1 MRSSGENQGKIPNLL
16 AVLVLLSL
24 FGTPAY
30 AGMSVWP
37 ATVNFG
43 THAVGST
50 SAPIT
55 VSVRNYEWR
64 SVTISNASLS
74 ATQFSYSGPSLPV
87 TLKPGQSLI
96 GSVTFTPAAAQ
107 GYSATLEFTQLNG
120 PTISIG
126 LTGIGG
132 QSSTVA
138 PAITMQ
144 PSSATITAGQTAT
157 FSVAATGS
165 TPMTY
170 QWTGNG
176 ILIGGATSSSY
187 TTPVVPTS
195 ANGAQLRVTVS
206 NSAGSVT
213 SNAANL
219 TVNATAV
226 PPAVAPAITTQP
238 SSMTISSGQSATFSV
253 ATTGS
258 TPMTYQWSMN
268 GTQISGATF
277 SSYTTPAET
286 ASANSSQFKVTV
298 SNSAGSA
305 TSTTAIL
312 TVNAP
317 AVPPAVAPAITT
329 QPSSITIT
337 AGQTATF
344 SVAVTGTSPMAYLW
358 YKNGTAI
365 NGATSST
372 YATPAETTSDNNAQ
386 FDVVVSN
393 TAGTATSN
401 AATLTVN
408 AAVTAP
414 AITTQPSSQTV
425 TAGQTATFT
434 VGATGTSPMTYQ
446 WSKNGAA
453 ISGATSSTYTTP
465 AETTGDNN
473 AKFTAVVSNSAGS
486 ATSNAATLTV
496 NAAVT
501 APAITTQ
508 PSSQTVTVGQTA
520 TFTVG
525 ATGTSPM
532 TYQWSKNG
540 AAISGATSST
550 YTTPAETTSDN
561 NAQLDVVVSNSAG
574 VATSNAATLT
584 VNAAVTA
591 PAITT
596 QPSSQTVTAGQT
608 ATFTVGATGTSPMT
622 YQWSKNGAPISGA
635 TSSTYTTPAETTS
648 DNNAQFDVVVSNTA
662 GSATSNAA
670 TLTVNAAVTAPAIT
684 TQPSSQTVTA
694 GQTATFTVAATGT
707 SPMTYQWSKNGAAI
721 SGATSST
728 YTTPAETTSDNS
740 AKFTAV
746 VTNSAGSATS
756 NAATLTVNAAVTA
769 PAITTQ
775 PSSQSVTAGQTA
787 TFTVGATGTSPMTYQ
802 WSKNGAAISGATSS
816 TYTTP
821 AETTGDNNAKFTA
834 VVTNSAGSA
843 TSNVATLTVNAA
855 TLTLN
860 ASSSSLSFG
869 SVTLSTTSSQNVTLT
884 NAGNSTVTVSGVT
897 ISGAGFNASGVSSGL
912 MLSPGQTATLVVT
925 FDPSSAGS
933 VTGSISVASNA
944 SNSPDAIALSGTGVA
959 PVSHSATLSWT
970 ASTSSVMGYNSY
982 FSSTSGGPY
991 TKLNSSPDAVTSY
1004 TDSSVVAGQTYYFV
1018 VTAVDS
1024 SGDESAYSNEVS
1036 ATIP

>member
-55 VSVRNYEWR
+55 VTVRNYEWR

-473 AKFTAVVSNSAGS
+473 AKFTAVVTNSAGS

-520 TFTVG
+520 TFTV
-525 ATGTSPM
+525 ACDRHLADDLSM
-532 TYQWSKNG
+532 EQER
-540 AAISGATSST
+540 SGHQRRYVVHLHHARRRPHRTTMRSST
-550 YTTPAETTSDN
+550 
-561 NAQLDVVVSNSAG
+561 VVVTNSAG

-608 ATFTVGATGTSPMT
+608 ATFTVAATGTSPMT

-775 PSSQSVTAGQTA
+775 PASQTVTAGQTA
-787 TFTVGATGTSPMTYQ
+787 TFTVACDRHLTDDLSMEQ
-802 WSKNGAAISGATSS
+802 ERSGHQRRDLVFLHN
-816 TYTTP
+816 P
-821 AETTGDNNAKFTA
+821 GGDDRRQQREVHRRGDQQRRQRDQQRRDAH
-834 VVTNSAGSA
+834 GER
-843 TSNVATLTVNAA
+843 SN
-855 TLTLN
+855 
-860 ASSSSLSFG
+860 
-869 SVTLSTTSSQNVTLT
+869 
-884 NAGNSTVTVSGVT
+884 
-897 ISGAGFNASGVSSGL
+897 
-912 MLSPGQTATLVVT
+912 P
-925 FDPSSAGS
+925 
-933 VTGSISVASNA
+933 
-944 SNSPDAIALSGTGVA
+944 
-959 PVSHSATLSWT
+959 HS
-970 ASTSSVMGYNSY
+970 
-982 FSSTSGGPY
+982 
-991 TKLNSSPDAVTSY
+991 
-1004 TDSSVVAGQTYYFV
+1004 
-1018 VTAVDS
+1018 
-1024 SGDESAYSNEVS
+1024 
-1036 ATIP
+1036 